1 MAPPIGRVFDV
12 AAHLLECAALSLGE
26 GAPARA
32 CVVPGQQVAWDNC
45 CSGEQGGQLT
55 VNVARL
61 YPSRL
66 FPDLD
71 QGRPSNCIVPYMVV
85 QYNITIL
92 RCSPTQTDR
101 GHPPSCASLSAN
113 AELTLQ
119 DLELVRLGV
128 ACCLLDEDT
137 LTPLLGQP
145 YSWVFGDSVTLGPEG
160 GCAGSQLIVFV
171 GMPPCYD
178 C

>member
-1 MAPPIGRVFDV
+1 MAPPLGRVFDL
-12 AAHLLECAALSLGE
+12 AAHLLECACLQLGE
-26 GAPARA
+26 TCPDRA

-45 CSGEQGGQLT
+45 CGGEKGGQLT

-61 YPSRL
+61 YSSRQ
-66 FPDLD
+66 FPDID
-71 QGRPSNCIVPYMVV
+71 QGRPANCVAPIMVV

-92 RCSPTQTDR
+92 RCSPTQNDR
-101 GHPPSCASLSAN
+101 GNPPPCDALSAN
-113 AELTLQ
+113 AELILR

-128 ACCLLDEDT
+128 ACCLLDEDAASQ
-137 LTPLLGQP
+137 LVGQP
-145 YSWVFGDSVTLGPEG
+145 YSWVFGDSATLGPEG
-160 GCAGSQLIVFV
+160 GCAGSQLIAFV